1 MGVNARQVRG
11 FVSTMDIHY
20 HLVGR
25 LATPHAEFTSLRM
38 IEVTVSIRGQRNVGR
53 RRLSMTARLPTGS
66 SL

>member
-25 LATPHAEFTSLRM
+25 LATPHAKFTSLRM
-38 IEVTVSIRGQRNVGR
+38 IEVTVSIRGSETWGEG
-53 RRLSMTARLPTGS
+53 ACP
-66 SL
+66 